1 MIYRIFS
8 IFYLLFF
15 IVVNFDPEALK
26 MYGWQEWLCIG
37 NSLIGLMGLV
47 IYAFREKFLNK
58 TFWQYYLFVYV
69 IIDAAYIVWLGRP
82 AAEKTGSKETEWLIN
97 ALNIALDMPVV
108 YALYQLQGKW
118 NGLFTIT
125 QQPDK

>member
-1 MIYRIFS
+1 
-8 IFYLLFF
+8 
-15 IVVNFDPEALK
+15 
-26 MYGWQEWLCIG
+26 
-37 NSLIGLMGLV
+37 
-47 IYAFREKFLNK
+47 
-58 TFWQYYLFVYV
+58 
-69 IIDAAYIVWLGRP
+69 
-82 AAEKTGSKETEWLIN
+82 LIN